1 MSEQEIKR
9 LKEELKKEI
18 LAEMN
23 TKKENE
29 NNWKKIK
36 IELEQEFDNL
46 DYINHWECLNANN
59 ELISKNTK
67 VSVKY
72 PLQNAIGTILRIVYK
87 AENVS
92 KINANYED
100 MKSIVEQI
108 FNILKQNRKELE
120 YE

>member
-36 IELEQEFDNL
+36 TELEQEFNNL
-46 DYINHWECLNANN
+46 DYMNHN
-59 ELISKNTK
+59 ELISRDTK

-72 PLQNAIGTILRIVYK
+72 PLQNAIGTILRVIYK

-92 KINANYED
+92 KINADYED
-100 MKSIVEQI
+100 MKNIVEQI
-108 FNILKQNRKELE
+108 FNILKQNRKELK